1 MAMKLAKKFTVEVTV
16 PEGKV
21 AGDTFEVEVETPMVE
36 SQGRGRTGQLAGI
49 KVEDMTDEELKREII
64 NAGSVLFKAKKK
76 TDDPAVIEPKQARLD
91 AAKAEREKRNAAK
104 AAAVAEAT
112 PADETGVDAEPV
124 ADTTEETVYDEE
136 TAAEV

>member
-1 MAMKLAKKFTVEVTV
+1 MAKKLAKKFTVEVTV

-36 SQGRGRTGQLAGI
+36 SPGRGRTGQLAGI
-49 KVEDMTDEELKREII
+49 KVEDMTDDELKREII

-76 TDDPAVIEPKQARLD
+76 TDDPTVIEPKQARLD
-91 AAKAEREKRNAAK
+91 AAKAERDKRNAAK
-104 AAAVAEAT
+104 AAAVAESTAT
-112 PADETGVDAEPV
+112 ATDADET
-124 ADTTEETVYDEE
+124 ADDTNADDTVYDEE